1 MEYDALHDVRRRR
14 NVFTAYPKAK
24 PSSRGLTRGGLRA
37 PVARSGTHTDA
48 AGIGSPQPIDGFQE
62 QTMTPISQYS
72 RFSQWFAQTSGRP
85 VAFIL
90 ALGLI
95 IAWILIGPVFH
106 FSDTWQLVMNTI
118 SSIVTF
124 LMVFAIQNTQNRQ
137 TDALQI
143 KLDELIRA
151 THGAHNALLD
161 LEELEDTQLM
171 TFRDRYTTLAHK
183 AREDLKRGLPDTDT
197 KDT

>member
-1 MEYDALHDVRRRR
+1 MIRR
-14 NVFTAYPKAK
+14 
-24 PSSRGLTRGGLRA
+24 
-37 PVARSGTHTDA
+37 
-48 AGIGSPQPIDGFQE
+48 
-62 QTMTPISQYS
+62 SQYS
-72 RFSQWFAQTSGRP
+72 RFSQAFSRMSGHP
-85 VAFIL
+85 LAFTL

-95 IAWILIGPVFH
+95 IIWIAIGPVFH

-124 LMVFAIQNTQNRQ
+124 LMVFVIQNTQNRQ

-151 THGAHNALLD
+151 TRGAHNALLD
-161 LEELEDTQLM
+161 LEELEDGQL
-171 TFRDRYTTLAHK
+171 TIFKDRYTTLAHR
-183 AREDLKRGLPDTDT
+183 ARQEIKRGLLDTDT